1 MIFIIFKTFPDK
13 FNSEY
18 SAHLLEHIAL
28 STENV
33 EDFFDLQKYKWFTYT
48 YYSYF
53 ELNTQKKEDLEK
65 FFKKLNLKI
74 KKEIF
79 LKEKARIKD
88 ELSEEN
94 LQKEIIGKIWKYF
107 FWKNYSY
114 GKTKNLNLE
123 DLENYKENYFKNAL
137 IYDEKNVK
145 SLKNFDKNLQKLEE
159 KYFILKKEK
168 YVLKIFKASACSF
181 FLISV
186 FEKLFDFYL
195 DFKQS
200 QNWIYYTNQ
209 VLQGEFPKIV
219 WLCYNQNLE
228 NILKNIEKDFIE
240 KFTFEEIKNLKK
252 EKISNS
258 DIPTLIEY
266 QAKISISDKEDL
278 LKNLYKFY
286 KTLF

>member
-88 ELSEEN
+88 ELSE
-94 LQKEIIGKIWKYF
+94 
-107 FWKNYSY
+107 
-114 GKTKNLNLE
+114 
-123 DLENYKENYFKNAL
+123 
-137 IYDEKNVK
+137 
-145 SLKNFDKNLQKLEE
+145 
-159 KYFILKKEK
+159 
-168 YVLKIFKASACSF
+168 
-181 FLISV
+181 
-186 FEKLFDFYL
+186 
-195 DFKQS
+195 
-200 QNWIYYTNQ
+200 
-209 VLQGEFPKIV
+209 
-219 WLCYNQNLE
+219 
-228 NILKNIEKDFIE
+228 
-240 KFTFEEIKNLKK
+240 
-252 EKISNS
+252 
-258 DIPTLIEY
+258 
-266 QAKISISDKEDL
+266 
-278 LKNLYKFY
+278 
-286 KTLF
+286 